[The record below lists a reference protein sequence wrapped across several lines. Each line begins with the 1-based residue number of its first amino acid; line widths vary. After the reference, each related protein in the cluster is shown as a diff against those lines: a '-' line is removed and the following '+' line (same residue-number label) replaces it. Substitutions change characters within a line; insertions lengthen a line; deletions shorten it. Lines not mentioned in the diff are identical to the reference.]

1 MRNET
6 QTRKGKTMTDI
17 AKLNVRLRTRRT
29 QATRKE
35 ESRNVEYWD
44 VETPQGW
51 VAVGT
56 IEEAREVA
64 GQHGTTIL
72 L

>member
-1 MRNET
+1 
-6 QTRKGKTMTDI
+6 MTYV
-17 AKLNVRLRTRRT
+17 ATLNVKSRTRRI

-35 ESRNVEYWD
+35 ESREVTYWD

-64 GQHGTTIL
+64 AQHGTTIL